1 MTNPMRVLFLISGLR
16 TPASRFRV
24 LQYVPELERL
34 GIRCVVSPARPAKY
48 ESYRWLGW
56 RLSQSLRRW
65 LRWMDVIA
73 VRFRRYDVVFIE
85 RELFDDATYDLE
97 LRVIES
103 ARASAL
109 DVDDAIHLR
118 YPEKFAAVAKGV
130 TTVLAGNSLLEEAAR
145 AYNSNVVLLPTVV
158 DTDRYRAI
166 KQTKPTSDVPV
177 VGWTGTSSN
186 LVYLQELSDV
196 FRRVAADRPFTMQ
209 VIVNDSRE
217 ARELDLGVPTTIIP
231 WNEVTELTGLA
242 DMDVG
247 LMPLPDDPWCRH
259 KCGLKLLQYLAAEI
273 PAIASPVGVNAEIIE
288 PGVNGLLARD
298 AEEWDQS
305 LRMMLADA
313 ELRRRMG
320 VAGRQKVEA
329 QYSVKAMVPRL
340 AAALREAEKREGGT
354 RRGGRG

>member
-1 MTNPMRVLFLISGLR
+1 MRVLFLISGRR

-34 GIRCVVSPARPAKY
+34 GIQCVISPAHPAKY

-65 LRWMDVIA
+65 LRWLDVIA
-73 VRFRRYDVVFIE
+73 VRFRRYDVIFIE
-85 RELFDDATYDLE
+85 RELFDDATSDLE
-97 LRVIES
+97 LRLIES
-103 ARASAL
+103 ARASVL

-158 DTDRYRAI
+158 DTERYRAI
-166 KQTKPTSDVPV
+166 ERKKQPGDVPV

-196 FRRVAADRPFTMQ
+196 FRRVAVDRPFTMQ

-259 KCGLKLLQYLAAEI
+259 KCGLKLLQYLAAGI
-273 PAIASPVGVNAEIIE
+273 PAIASPVGVNAEIVE
-288 PGVNGLLARD
+288 PGVNGLLARN
-298 AEEWDQS
+298 AQEWDHS
-305 LRMMLADA
+305 LRMLLSDG
-313 ELRRRMG
+313 ELRRQMR
-320 VAGRQKVEA
+320 VAGRQKVEEA
-329 QYSVKAMVPRL
+329 YSVRAMVPRL
-340 AAALREAEKREGGT
+340 AAALREAAGKGEGGT